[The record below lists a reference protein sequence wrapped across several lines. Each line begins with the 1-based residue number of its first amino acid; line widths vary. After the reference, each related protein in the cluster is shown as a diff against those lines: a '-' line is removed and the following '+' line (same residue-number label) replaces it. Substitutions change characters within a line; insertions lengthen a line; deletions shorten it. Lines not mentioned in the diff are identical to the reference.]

1 MRIDCQSHVFP
12 AEYAEVL
19 SRNPHSPR
27 AIPQE
32 DGYIITYGDVQSFR
46 LRQEVYEI
54 DRKIRD
60 MDAAG
65 IDVSVLSVNMP
76 GPEMLAP
83 ELRLEGARVCNDF
96 VAEAI
101 QKHPDRFAGIA
112 CLPWQDA
119 PAAIEEMDR
128 AIDEL
133 GLRGIILYS
142 HIGGM
147 PVDSPAFEPVYD
159 HAEERRMPIVLHPT
173 VPTWA
178 EAIKE
183 HSMIPMAGL
192 MVDHSFAML
201 RLIMSGILERH
212 PRLQFVQP
220 HAGGVLPYLWGR
232 IRNQTEVMGRGM
244 DNISQLPNV
253 YYQRVYLDMVSPSPL
268 ALKFVYDFAGPD
280 RLLFGSDHPWVD
292 IKIFLEL
299 IETMEIPK
307 VDKDKILGL
316 NAEKLFR
323 IKRKT

>member
-19 SRNPHSPR
+19 ARNPRPPR
-27 AIPQE
+27 AIRQE
-32 DGYIITYGDVQSFR
+32 DGYIITYGDVQTFR
-46 LRQEVYEI
+46 LRQEAYEI

-65 IDVSVLSVNMP
+65 IDVSILSVNMP

-83 ELRLEGARVCNDF
+83 EFRLEGARICNDF

-101 QKHPDRFAGIA
+101 RKYPDRFAGIA

-119 PAAIEEMDR
+119 PAAVEEMDR

-147 PVDSPAFEPVYD
+147 PVDSPAFKPVYS
-159 HAEERRMPIVLHPT
+159 HAEERGMPIVLHPT

-178 EAIKE
+178 ETIKDY
-183 HSMIPMAGL
+183 SMIPMAGL

-201 RLIMSGILERH
+201 RLILSGILERH
-212 PRLQFVQP
+212 PHLQVVQP

-244 DNISQLPNV
+244 ENISQLPSV

-268 ALKFVYDFAGPD
+268 ALRFAYDFAGPD
-280 RLLFGSDHPWVD
+280 QLLFGSDHPWVD

-299 IETMEIPK
+299 IEAMGIPRE
-307 VDKDKILGL
+307 DKDKILGL

-323 IKRKT
+323 IE

>member
-12 AEYAEVL
+12 PEYAEVL
-19 SRNPHSPR
+19 SRNPHPPK
-27 AIPQE
+27 AIPQA
-32 DGYIITYGDVQSFR
+32 DGYVITYGDVQTFR

-54 DRKIRD
+54 NRKIRD

-76 GPEMLAP
+76 GPEMLVP
-83 ELRLEGARVCNDF
+83 ELRLEGARVCNNF

-101 QKHPDRFAGIA
+101 RKYPDRFAGLA

-119 PAAIEEMDR
+119 PAAIKEMDR

-147 PVDSPAFEPVYD
+147 PVDSTAFEPVYD
-159 HAEERRMPIVLHPT
+159 HAEKLGMPVVLHPT

-178 EAIKE
+178 EAIKDY
-183 HSMIPMAGL
+183 SMIPMAGL

-201 RLIMSGILERH
+201 RLILSGILERH
-212 PRLQFVQP
+212 PRLQVVQP

-232 IRNQTEVMGRGM
+232 IRNQTEVMGRGV
-244 DNISQLPNV
+244 DNISQPPNV

-268 ALKFVYDFAGPD
+268 ALRFAYDFAGPD

-299 IETMEIPK
+299 IEAMEIPRE
-307 VDKDKILGL
+307 DKDKILGL
-316 NAEKLFR
+316 NAERLFE
-323 IKRKT
+323 IMRKT

>member
-19 SRNPHSPR
+19 ARNLHPPR

-65 IDVSVLSVNMP
+65 IDVSILSVNMP

-83 ELRLEGARVCNDF
+83 ELRLEGAKVCNDF

-101 QKHPDRFAGIA
+101 RKYPDRFAGIA

-119 PAAIEEMDR
+119 PAAVEEVDR

-147 PVDSPAFEPVYD
+147 PVDSPAFEPVYS
-159 HAEERRMPIVLHPT
+159 HAEARGMPIVLHPT

-178 EAIKE
+178 EAIKD

-201 RLIMSGILERH
+201 RLILSGILERY
-212 PRLQFVQP
+212 PRLQVVQP

-244 DNISQLPNV
+244 ENISQLPNA

-268 ALKFVYDFAGPD
+268 ALRFAYDFAGPD

-299 IETMEIPK
+299 IEAMEIPQA
-307 VDKDKILGL
+307 DKDKILGL
-316 NAEKLFR
+316 NAQRLFR
-323 IKRKT
+323 IG

>member
-19 SRNPHSPR
+19 ARNPRPPR

-32 DGYIITYGDVQSFR
+32 DGYIITYGDVQTFR

-83 ELRLEGARVCNDF
+83 ELRLEGAKVCNDF

-101 QKHPDRFAGIA
+101 RKYPDRFAGIA

-119 PAAIEEMDR
+119 PAAIREMDR
-128 AIDEL
+128 SIDEL

-147 PVDSPAFEPVYD
+147 PVDSPAFEPVYG
-159 HAEERRMPIVLHPT
+159 HAEERGMPVVLHPT

-178 EAIKE
+178 EAIKDY
-183 HSMIPMAGL
+183 SMIPMAGL

-201 RLIMSGILERH
+201 RLILSGILERY
-212 PRLQFVQP
+212 PRLQVVQP

-244 DNISQLPNV
+244 ENISQLPNV
-253 YYQRVYLDMVSPSPL
+253 YYQRVYLDMVSPSPM
-268 ALKFVYDFAGPD
+268 ALRFAYDFAGPA

-299 IETMEIPK
+299 VEAMEIPRA
-307 VDKDKILGL
+307 DKDKILGL
-316 NAEKLFR
+316 NAQKLFR
-323 IKRKT
+323 IV